1 MQFEN
6 NNKNKPLIELPK
18 GFEEPNHPDHELYLY
33 LQANTQLRENI
44 QSQHQIVI
52 QPEEE
57 NNNDN
62 EINTMEEENDYINE
76 TFRIPNPGESFRV
89 TETFISEQKQLFQQE
104 KIKYNQQRQQLQSNS
119 TQKLPSFTQWKEKTT
134 KEPSIDY
141 LLSFSNLQLIELVN
155 YCQLQC
161 KVEITY
167 SIPFIKWLYFLLL
180 LLETPL
186 DMETQS
192 LLSSILKYICRARH
206 ALFDPSDPLLIH
218 YNQII
223 TIIGIIYGQSTEED
237 ML

>member
-44 QSQHQIVI
+44 QSQHQIAI

-89 TETFISEQKQLFQQE
+89 TETFISEQKQLFEQE
-104 KIKYNQQRQQLQSNS
+104 KKSLKQ
-119 TQKLPSFTQWKEKTT
+119 
-134 KEPSIDY
+134 
-141 LLSFSNLQLIELVN
+141 
-155 YCQLQC
+155 
-161 KVEITY
+161 
-167 SIPFIKWLYFLLL
+167 PFHLNFLKR
-180 LLETPL
+180 P
-186 DMETQS
+186 
-192 LLSSILKYICRARH
+192 H
-206 ALFDPSDPLLIH
+206 ALSRLNIH
-218 YNQII
+218 N
-223 TIIGIIYGQSTEED
+223 
-237 ML
+237 